1 MWGRF
6 RRINMSRKRYE
17 ELLKKETT
25 LEFITKLVEQDIYMS
40 TLKKLLIEDDKE
52 DEKIES
58 NA

>member
-6 RRINMSRKRYE
+6 RRISMSRKRYE